1 MSARLRL
8 TLSYAAFL
16 VAAGL
21 MVAVGVWIVFRVV
34 PNYPLTA
41 ANPRDQSAVPTRAE
55 ILDLIVKGS
64 AIVLA
69 VLAVIGLAGGWVLA
83 GWILR
88 PLDDIAQ
95 AARLAAAGKL
105 DHRIRLSGRSDE
117 FKALADDFDH
127 MLERLDDAFTSQERF
142 AANASHELRTP
153 LTVTATLLDV
163 ARAEEDSELLRRLQ
177 ETNARAIALTEALL
191 RLADAN
197 AVSAAFEPVDLAQI
211 VAAAIEDVDAEADLA
226 PTPVTGDPELLSQ
239 LADNLVRNA
248 VQHGT
253 GDIRVSAADATL
265 RIENAGPVYTRE
277 AAARLVEPFLRGAAR
292 TAGGGHGLGLALVA
306 RITEVHGGTLTVLPR
321 DGGGLVVTV
330 GLSLRPTRPAP

>member
-41 ANPRDQSAVPTRAE
+41 ANPRDQSTVPTRAE

-64 AIVLA
+64 AIVLV
-69 VLAVIGLAGGWVLA
+69 VLAAIGLAGGWVLA

-88 PLDDIAQ
+88 PLEDIDA
-95 AARLAAAGKL
+95 AARIAASGRL
-105 DHRIRLSGRSDE
+105 DHRIHLTGRSDE
-117 FKALADDFDH
+117 FKALADNFDH
-127 MLERLDDAFTSQERF
+127 MLDRLDDAFTSQERF

-177 ETNARAIALTEALL
+177 LTNARAIGLTEALL

-197 AVSAAFEPVDLAQI
+197 AVTAAFEPVDLAAI
-211 VAAAIEDVDAEADLA
+211 ARAAVGDAELETDLA
-226 PTPVTGDPELLSQ
+226 PTPAMGDPALLAQ
-239 LADNLVRNA
+239 LAENLVQNA
-248 VQHGT
+248 LRHGA
-253 GDIRVSAADATL
+253 GWARVTTSPPGTL
-265 RIENAGPVYTRE
+265 RVESDGPELEPE
-277 AAARLVEPFLRGAAR
+277 AAARLAEPFLRGDGR
-292 TAGGGHGLGLALVA
+292 TAGGGYGLGLALVE
-306 RITEVHGGTLTVLPR
+306 RIATVHAGRLTLIPR
-321 DGGGLVVTV
+321 AGGGLVAEVV
-330 GLSLRPTRPAP
+330 LRAARTSP